1 MNYNSS
7 YSPLNSG
14 KYWRFSSY
22 VTLKFERCPKKT
34 IGHLVYAAS
43 SLVNHSVVFCEFKLK
58 LRSGNAKIGAK
69 FVLTSVTLILDFWPC
84 PFAWTSLLLMV
95 ISLANSMM
103 IGWGKHCKRVWRTD
117 GQTDKQIDGTVHWAA
132 WSLQKKRTGSE
143 EIIQNAAMVI
153 FYIFR
158 MIQELIIRWID
169 SFVVC
174 LHAPFLSLLSWRW
187 WHCEFLGWGTWFM
200 SAVPRAGTRNCITH
214 YLLDAITY
222 PCPWCR
228 RDSRTL

>member
-1 MNYNSS
+1 MPPQMSASFRSHRWITTRATVCSIQVNIGDFRPMWPWN
-7 YSPLNSG
+7 L
-14 KYWRFSSY
+14 RD
-22 VTLKFERCPKKT
+22 VLKKT
-34 IGHLVYAAS
+34 IGNLVYATS

-69 FVLTSVTLILDFWPC
+69 FVLTSVTLILDFWPW

-117 GQTDKQIDGTVHWAA
+117 GQTDKQIDGTAHWAA
-132 WSLQKKRTGSE
+132 WSLQKKKRIGSE
-143 EIIQNAAMVI
+143 DIIQNAAMVF

-174 LHAPFLSLLSWRW
+174 LHAPF
-187 WHCEFLGWGTWFM
+187 F
-200 SAVPRAGTRNCITH
+200 
-214 YLLDAITY
+214 
-222 PCPWCR
+222 
-228 RDSRTL
+228 